1 MKRVTKSLFTGCS
14 LGCIAPLVMLNGNMK
29 TPYGIIAPI
38 ILIPPSSIISDKIAT
53 KIGRRVLQKE
63 YNIINN
69 KKWTIVNI

>member
-29 TPYGIIAPI
+29 TPYGIIIPI
-38 ILIPPSSIISDKIAT
+38 ILIPPSSIISGKIAA
-53 KIGRRVLQKE
+53 KRGRKVLQKE
-63 YNIINN
+63 YIINN